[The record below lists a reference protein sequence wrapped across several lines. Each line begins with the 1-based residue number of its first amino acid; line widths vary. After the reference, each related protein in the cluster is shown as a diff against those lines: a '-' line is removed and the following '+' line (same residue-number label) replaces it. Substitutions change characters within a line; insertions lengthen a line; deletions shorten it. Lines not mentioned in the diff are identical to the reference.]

1 MADVVALFALLAAVH
16 GGVATASVRPDTAAQ
31 AHEAHG
37 TVQTNSF
44 WSQAL
49 GVHKHVEVYLPPS
62 YADHPDRRYPVAYY
76 LHGMFG
82 SETDWVKLGHLDATM
97 DSLIAGGMPE
107 MIVVM
112 PDGDDGWY
120 TTWNRLGTYDACL
133 KDTTRK
139 EPATS
144 YCVPW
149 THYDDYI
156 RRDLVQYVDS
166 TYRTMAD
173 RAHRGIAGLSMG
185 GYGAVS
191 LALEYPD
198 VWSAAASHSGV
209 LSPLYLGPHPWNG
222 HPVFAGTN
230 AQLPEAAH
238 GLWSYMQQ
246 TFGRDVGGW
255 HARDP
260 LTRVRHVLA
269 TQPARMP
276 AIFMDVGQDDPF
288 VDQNRAFDA
297 ELTALGVPHVFREWP
312 GTHNWDYW
320 RVHVAQSLVWM
331 AGKIG
336 SPVAGSD

>member
-1 MADVVALFALLAAVH
+1 
-16 GGVATASVRPDTAAQ
+16 
-31 AHEAHG
+31 
-37 TVQTNSF
+37 
-44 WSQAL
+44 
-49 GVHKHVEVYLPPS
+49 
-62 YADHPDRRYPVAYY
+62 
-76 LHGMFG
+76 
-82 SETDWVKLGHLDATM
+82 M

-139 EPATS
+139 EPASS

-156 RRDLVQYVDS
+156 RRDVVHYVDS

-173 RAHRGIAGLSMG
+173 RDHRGIAGLSMG

-191 LALEYPD
+191 LALEYPG

-209 LSPLYLGPHPWNG
+209 LSPMYLGPHPWNG

-255 HARDP
+255 RARDP

-276 AIFMDVGQDDPF
+276 AMFMDVGQDDPF

-336 SPVAGSD
+336 